1 MFSAQKGL
9 FPPLTFILTKLFFRY
24 TDPEPSD
31 NEIVKKKEYK
41 LGENC
46 EGRHYHSSREHLERH
61 RSPRDDDR
69 QRSSAEESDR
79 QRSREDLSRNRNR
92 SSRDNFIRQRST
104 TENLDRQR
112 SGKEDVRYKAS
123 KEDLRY
129 KSPDP
134 KDSDGE
140 RKYRETDFVG
150 RCVFFHQIKDILI
163 VTRYKQAC
171 FHCSSSNYSL

>member
-1 MFSAQKGL
+1 MSICIAGISICLQEDSTQQEDILSCLQCTEKSPLKFLSAKSFSR
-9 FPPLTFILTKLFFRY
+9 F

-46 EGRHYHSSREHLERH
+46 EGHRHYHTSREHLERY
-61 RSPRDDDR
+61 RSPRDDER

-92 SSRDNFIRQRST
+92 SSRDNIIKRST
-104 TENLDRQR
+104 IENLDRQR
-112 SGKEDVRYKAS
+112 SNKEDVRYRTS

-129 KSPDP
+129 RSPDA

-140 RKYRETDFVG
+140 KKYRETDFVG
-150 RCVFFHQIKDILI
+150 R
-163 VTRYKQAC
+163 
-171 FHCSSSNYSL
+171 